1 MSKDYE
7 IYIDRLAENSII
19 MKGQINDVVFGLKG
33 ITDKLDTLIAL
44 KQVVI
49 INRVFSRR
57 SLSAFSLRSCS
68 LSFRSASVRSQ
79 SCGSVGYSVG
89 ITPAPVVSSWL
100 R

>member
-44 KQVVI
+44 KQVEL
-49 INRVFSRR
+49 
-57 SLSAFSLRSCS
+57 SLLQQQR
-68 LSFRSASVRSQ
+68 LPQQQKEQ
-79 SCGSVGYSVG
+79 S
-89 ITPAPVVSSWL
+89 
-100 R
+100 

>member
-44 KQVVI
+44 KQVEL
-49 INRVFSRR
+49 
-57 SLSAFSLRSCS
+57 SLLHQQR
-68 LSFRSASVRSQ
+68 LPQ
-79 SCGSVGYSVG
+79 Q
-89 ITPAPVVSSWL
+89 PKEQL
-100 R
+100 

>member
-44 KQVVI
+44 KQVEL
-49 INRVFSRR
+49 
-57 SLSAFSLRSCS
+57 SLLQQQR
-68 LSFRSASVRSQ
+68 LPQQPKER
-79 SCGSVGYSVG
+79 
-89 ITPAPVVSSWL
+89 L
-100 R
+100 

>member
-44 KQVVI
+44 KQVEL
-49 INRVFSRR
+49 
-57 SLSAFSLRSCS
+57 SLLQQQR
-68 LSFRSASVRSQ
+68 LPQQPKEQ
-79 SCGSVGYSVG
+79 S
-89 ITPAPVVSSWL
+89 
-100 R
+100 

>member
-44 KQVVI
+44 KQVEL
-49 INRVFSRR
+49 
-57 SLSAFSLRSCS
+57 SLLQQQRFPQR
-68 LSFRSASVRSQ
+68 
-79 SCGSVGYSVG
+79 
-89 ITPAPVVSSWL
+89 WKEK
-100 R
+100 

>member
-44 KQVVI
+44 KQVEL
-49 INRVFSRR
+49 
-57 SLSAFSLRSCS
+57 SLL
-68 LSFRSASVRSQ
+68 Q
-79 SCGSVGYSVG
+79 Q
-89 ITPAPVVSSWL
+89 
-100 R
+100 

>member
-44 KQVVI
+44 KQVEL
-49 INRVFSRR
+49 
-57 SLSAFSLRSCS
+57 SLLQQQR
-68 LSFRSASVRSQ
+68 LPQ
-79 SCGSVGYSVG
+79 Q
-89 ITPAPVVSSWL
+89 TKEQL
-100 R
+100 

>member
-44 KQVVI
+44 KQVEL
-49 INRVFSRR
+49 
-57 SLSAFSLRSCS
+57 SLLQQQRLPQQWQPIRQWMWAAAKLPVWLLVQQTMMRLTSLNSK
-68 LSFRSASVRSQ
+68 Q
-79 SCGSVGYSVG
+79 
-89 ITPAPVVSSWL
+89 
-100 R
+100 

>member
-44 KQVVI
+44 KQVEL
-49 INRVFSRR
+49 
-57 SLSAFSLRSCS
+57 SLLQQQR
-68 LSFRSASVRSQ
+68 LPQQPKEQV
-79 SCGSVGYSVG
+79 
-89 ITPAPVVSSWL
+89 
-100 R
+100 

>member
-44 KQVVI
+44 KQVELSLLQQQ
-49 INRVFSRR
+49 RLPQGEGGYPHPCR
-57 SLSAFSLRSCS
+57 S
-68 LSFRSASVRSQ
+68 
-79 SCGSVGYSVG
+79 
-89 ITPAPVVSSWL
+89 
-100 R
+100 

>member
-44 KQVVI
+44 KQVEL
-49 INRVFSRR
+49 
-57 SLSAFSLRSCS
+57 SLLQQQRLPQC
-68 LSFRSASVRSQ
+68 RKEK
-79 SCGSVGYSVG
+79 
-89 ITPAPVVSSWL
+89 
-100 R
+100 

>member
-44 KQVVI
+44 KQVEL
-49 INRVFSRR
+49 
-57 SLSAFSLRSCS
+57 SLLQQQR
-68 LSFRSASVRSQ
+68 LPQ
-79 SCGSVGYSVG
+79 Q
-89 ITPAPVVSSWL
+89 PKEPL
-100 R
+100 

>member
-44 KQVVI
+44 KQVELSLLQQQ
-49 INRVFSRR
+49 RLPEHLLRLKREEKQDLSVFSI
-57 SLSAFSLRSCS
+57 LLLF
-68 LSFRSASVRSQ
+68 
-79 SCGSVGYSVG
+79 
-89 ITPAPVVSSWL
+89 
-100 R
+100 